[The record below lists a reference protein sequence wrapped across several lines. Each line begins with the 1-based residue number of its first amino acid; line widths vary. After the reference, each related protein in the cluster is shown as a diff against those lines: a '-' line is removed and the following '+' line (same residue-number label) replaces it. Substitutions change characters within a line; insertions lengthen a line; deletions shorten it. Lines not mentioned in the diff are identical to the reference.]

1 MKTQLIILLTLISM
15 LLACGNEET
24 AGEVETPPPPPEQT
38 TSTATAGETESA
50 SPEQTEDETAATQE
64 AAEQTTATG
73 STSLPIISTNDLV
86 SNTEFSFNS
95 SANLQLRLPATP
107 SLTMNYFIN
116 VCTDFSDE
124 NGMLKINYDNCQLRT
139 LLKAEEQEFSLSLS
153 NAETVLI
160 AQIWP
165 IKADSQPI
173 TFYHNIQEDGTDW
186 HISMP

>member
-24 AGEVETPPPPPEQT
+24 PGEVETQEQAPAQT
-38 TSTATAGETESA
+38 TNTTESE
-50 SPEQTEDETAATQE
+50 SPSSEQTEDDTAATQE
-64 AAEQTTATG
+64 ETEQTTATE
-73 STSLPIISTNDLV
+73 STSLPVTRTNDLV

-95 SANLQLRLPATP
+95 NANLQLKLPASP
-107 SLTMNYFIN
+107 SSTMNYFIN
-116 VCTDFSDE
+116 VCSDFSDE
-124 NGMLKINYDNCQLRT
+124 NGIQKINYDSCQLRT

-173 TFYHNIQEDGTDW
+173 TFYYNIQEGEESW
-186 HISMP
+186 HITIP

>member
-24 AGEVETPPPPPEQT
+24 PGEVETQEQAPDQT
-38 TSTATAGETESA
+38 TNTAAETE

-64 AAEQTTATG
+64 EAEQTTAIE
-73 STSLPIISTNDLV
+73 STSLPIIRTNDLV

-95 SANLQLRLPATP
+95 NANLQLKLPASP
-107 SLTMNYFIN
+107 SSTMNYFIN
-116 VCTDFSDE
+116 VCSDFSDE
-124 NGMLKINYDNCQLRT
+124 NGIQKINYDSCQLRT
-139 LLKAEEQEFSLSLS
+139 LLKADEQEFSLSLS

-165 IKADSQPI
+165 IEADSQAI
-173 TFYHNIQEDGTDW
+173 TFFYNIQEDGESW
-186 HISMP
+186 HITLP